1 MNIDVDAMSVGL
13 GAVRLPAEVPG
24 GTNLIVIA
32 GLGGGL
38 DPALRV
44 GDVVSGDGIYSSA
57 EPVLTPAQKAEL
69 FRATRARVVDMETE
83 AVRAWA
89 APAGV
94 PVVAVR
100 AVSDTADQAI
110 DPALLRLVDEL
121 GRPRHLAIATYLLH
135 HPTGI
140 RRLLRLAAASRL
152 ACERLGEGVRDVI
165 VHHRAS

>member
-13 GAVRLPAEVPG
+13 GAVRLPAEVPKG
-24 GTNLIVIA
+24 INLIVVA

-38 DPALRV
+38 DPVLRV
-44 GDVVSGDGIYSSA
+44 GDVVSGDDVYSSA
-57 EPVLTPAQKAEL
+57 EPVLTPAHKAEL
-69 FRATRARVVDMETE
+69 FRTTRARVVDMETA

-89 APAGV
+89 ASAGI

-100 AVSDTADQAI
+100 AVSDTADEAI

-121 GRPRHLAIATYLLH
+121 GRPRPVAIATYLLC
-135 HPTGI
+135 HPTGT

-152 ACERLGEGVRDVI
+152 ACERLGEAVREVI
-165 VHHRAS
+165 LHHCAS